1 MPENGPETKPEESKP
16 QGEKPSEAKPEAGA
30 QAQPRQGGRQ
40 YVDYDKLSSEDA
52 AVMLKRIRAR
62 AKRIEKDIDEIM
74 AILKYGAN
82 AGTPQGQNQGGK
94 GQGRRYQGGYRQGY
108 RRNYYNRYGGRRYS
122 QRRNEEDVNYE

>member
-1 MPENGPETKPEESKP
+1 MPENGPETKPEESK
-16 QGEKPSEAKPEAGA
+16 QGEKPSEAKPEAGV

-82 AGTPQGQNQGGK
+82 AGTPQNQGG

-122 QRRNEEDVNYE
+122 RSRRNDEDVNYE

>member
-1 MPENGPETKPEESKP
+1 MPENGPETKPEESK

-30 QAQPRQGGRQ
+30 QPQGGRQ

-82 AGTPQGQNQGGK
+82 AGTPQGQNQGG

-108 RRNYYNRYGGRRYS
+108 RRNYYNKYGGKRYS
-122 QRRNEEDVNYE
+122 QRRNDEDVNYE

>member
-1 MPENGPETKPEESKP
+1 MPENPETKPEEAKP
-16 QGEKPSEAKPEAGA
+16 QGEKPSEKPEAGA

-62 AKRIEKDIDEIM
+62 VKRIEKDIDEIM
-74 AILKYGAN
+74 AILKYGAS
-82 AGTPQGQNQGGK
+82 AGAPQGQNQGG

-108 RRNYYNRYGGRRYS
+108 RRNYGYNRYGGRRYS
-122 QRRNEEDVNYE
+122 QRRNDEDVNYE

>member
-1 MPENGPETKPEESKP
+1 MPENPEAKPEAKP

-82 AGTPQGQNQGGK
+82 AGTPQGQSE
-94 GQGRRYQGGYRQGY
+94 GQGRRYQGRSSGYQRGY

-122 QRRNEEDVNYE
+122 QHRRDEEDVNYE